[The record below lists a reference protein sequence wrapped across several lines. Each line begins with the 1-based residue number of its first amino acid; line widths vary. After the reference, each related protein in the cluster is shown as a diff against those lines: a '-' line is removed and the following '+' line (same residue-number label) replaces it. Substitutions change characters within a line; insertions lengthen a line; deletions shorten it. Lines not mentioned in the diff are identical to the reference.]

1 MRYEQRQRDG
11 GGRRLSRE
19 DLAYAAELTVSCL
32 ISYAIIT
39 HILAPFVDSATN
51 LLGGMWAVVAT
62 VFVFRD
68 VRDQSVAAGLARLV
82 ATCVSFVLCLGY
94 LMIWPYTPVGMAAL
108 IGIGALVM
116 MLLGRPD
123 DIVTTGI
130 TTAVVMV
137 VAGLSPH
144 TAWEQPILRLV
155 DTVVGIA
162 VGLAGAWVGSLLLTA
177 AFTGGLLGRND
188 LQPEPQ
194 GRDSAG

>member
-1 MRYEQRQRDG
+1 MQHTQRQSD
-11 GGRRLSRE
+11 GRRQRISRE
-19 DLAYAAELTVSCL
+19 DVGYAVALTVSCL
-32 ISYAIIT
+32 VSYAIIT
-39 HILAPFVDSATN
+39 HILAPFVDASSN
-51 LLGGMWAVVAT
+51 LLGGMWAVIAT

-68 VRDQSVAAGLARLV
+68 TRDQSASAGLSRLV
-82 ATCVSFVLCLGY
+82 ATCVSFVLCFGY
-94 LMIWPYTPVGMAAL
+94 LLLWPYSPVGMAVL

-162 VGLAGAWVGSLLLTA
+162 VGLAGAWIGSLLVIS
-177 AFTGGLLGRND
+177 AFSGGLMSGND
-188 LQPEPQ
+188 LQLKPQ
-194 GRDSAG
+194 GRDNAG